1 MLVKQDIQ
9 KILHRLVGGDPIKIA
24 LDGSDVL
31 IRFLDDSS
39 KVSLS
44 TPVYAGGNY
53 IPHSVRQGLARL
65 PAFIHESPMK
75 TTFTIDENHFQIYLH
90 YLGAIRPPLQKDMQV
105 LLEEFGWLA
114 EKWRLYLDER
124 DKNDLIHVKV
134 E

>member
-1 MLVKQDIQ
+1 MLVKHEIQ
-9 KILHRLVGGDPIKIA
+9 KIVHQLASGDPLKIA
-24 LDGSDVL
+24 LDGADVL
-31 IRFLDDSS
+31 IRFIDDSS

-53 IPHSVRQGLARL
+53 IPHSVRHGLARL

-75 TTFTIDENHFQIYLH
+75 TTLTIDENHYQVYLH
-90 YLGAIRPPLQKDMQV
+90 YLGAIHPPLQKDMQV
-105 LLEEFGWLA
+105 LLEEFGSLA